1 VSAHVVATR
10 AGNRRL
16 PSETRSTG
24 WGGGAWLDPT
34 AIPPPGFGQLQ
45 RAGVIVSEKSLLQ
58 VDVVFTALRIITTA
72 ILKMG
77 DPRAYQEELSDDN
90 IPFRRFLADQPE
102 VLSDTFGGRLFQY
115 DGRRRTLMSMALFGE
130 AFWYVLDRD
139 RLAYPAA
146 LDVLHPAFMEVKVAS
161 AIDVRANR
169 AQAEGDSMYI
179 YGSGRDKKLLDP
191 DDVIHIPFMAMPQAR
206 RALSS
211 VEYVAVSGALA
222 MAAYEFGS
230 TWFSQGASP
239 SFLLSTEA
247 KLGQAEV
254 ERIAE
259 KFVIDH
265 AGLGSAHLPLVLDN
279 GLKADKVMASPDE
292 AQYTT
297 PLALDEPILTGD
309 GWKTM
314 GTVGVGDIVYAEDGS
329 PTAVMGLSPV
339 FPDRECFELEFA
351 DGTKIVASDNHRWHV
366 WDSRAGQ
373 TKQPRYYGEWKTL
386 TTAEVTANWRWYDQG
401 FRYSVACDGVVQ
413 SPEAD
418 LPIDPYLLGYWL
430 GDGTTGDTSITVGT
444 DDRGHVERAVHDAG
458 LAVTT
463 VTEIRG
469 GWGSSWRVRF
479 NGGAKGELR
488 AKLRGLGIL
497 NDKRIPDC
505 YLMASPAQRRALL
518 AGLLDSDGSAGP
530 RVRFVSTLPGL
541 AADVLTLARSLGARA
556 KIVQRDLPPREGVKT
571 SKRQLIVE
579 WTATFDPFQMARKSA
594 NVPARV
600 LGDRDLRRMSII
612 GVRSVESRPTRCIRI
627 HHPSHVFLVGRT
639 FVPTGNTLEY
649 SRNVIASWFG
659 VDEMIPNA
667 LQRQTPQPAHTSQ
680 ERMQRFIT
688 FTLSGYTVP
697 LEEAYS
703 SLLPKG
709 RKATLPEDNLLTPD
723 PQGLSE
729 EITALRQTQVATPN
743 DLRVRKLHWPPSDDP
758 AADEIIAPLA
768 SNTAPSQAPGPGS
781 TPALKDDGT

>member
-1 VSAHVVATR
+1 MSAHVVATR

-16 PSETRSTG
+16 PSETRSAG

-191 DDVIHIPFMAMPQAR
+191 GDVIHIPFMAMPQAR

-247 KLGQAEV
+247 KLGQPEV

-297 PLALDEPILTGD
+297 
-309 GWKTM
+309 
-314 GTVGVGDIVYAEDGS
+314 
-329 PTAVMGLSPV
+329 
-339 FPDRECFELEFA
+339 
-351 DGTKIVASDNHRWHV
+351 
-366 WDSRAGQ
+366 
-373 TKQPRYYGEWKTL
+373 
-386 TTAEVTANWRWYDQG
+386 
-401 FRYSVACDGVVQ
+401 
-413 SPEAD
+413 
-418 LPIDPYLLGYWL
+418 
-430 GDGTTGDTSITVGT
+430 
-444 DDRGHVERAVHDAG
+444 
-458 LAVTT
+458 
-463 VTEIRG
+463 
-469 GWGSSWRVRF
+469 
-479 NGGAKGELR
+479 
-488 AKLRGLGIL
+488 
-497 NDKRIPDC
+497 
-505 YLMASPAQRRALL
+505 
-518 AGLLDSDGSAGP
+518 
-530 RVRFVSTLPGL
+530 
-541 AADVLTLARSLGARA
+541 
-556 KIVQRDLPPREGVKT
+556 
-571 SKRQLIVE
+571 
-579 WTATFDPFQMARKSA
+579 
-594 NVPARV
+594 
-600 LGDRDLRRMSII
+600 
-612 GVRSVESRPTRCIRI
+612 
-627 HHPSHVFLVGRT
+627 
-639 FVPTGNTLEY
+639 TLEY